1 MSLIYVVIAAGP
13 KVLCDYTNY
22 KGNFEQATAAL
33 LKKVQEN
40 TRASIQYGKEYAF
53 FYWNIDGLTYLCM
66 CDISF
71 PGNVA
76 FAFLESIKKEFNEAY
91 PNEDFR
97 SKSNYALNDAFKEKL
112 SIKLDYYNKNK
123 NKSLDKTGQLKE
135 GVISFKNEVL
145 ETGQLLDQR
154 GEKIN
159 IIAKKADQLS
169 QDSSTFY
176 KTAKNVKRNAMWK
189 RVRLIILCTVGALIL
204 IYIIM
209 VCCCGG
215 FALKSCFGK
224 NESS

>member
-1 MSLIYVVIAAGP
+1 MSLIYVVIAVGS
-13 KVLCDYTNY
+13 KVLCSYTSY
-22 KGNFEQATAAL
+22 QGNFEQTTTTL

-40 TRASIQYGKEYAF
+40 TRASIQYAKEYAF
-53 FYWNIDGLTYLCM
+53 YYWNIDGFTYLCM

-71 PGNVA
+71 SSNIA
-76 FAFLESIKKEFNEAY
+76 FAFLESVKKEFNEAY

-97 SKSNYALNDAFKEKL
+97 SKSSYSLNDKFKEKL
-112 SIKLDYYNKNK
+112 AIKLDYYNSNK
-123 NKSLDKTGQLKE
+123 DKSLDKAGQLKE

-159 IIAKKADQLS
+159 IIARKADQLT

-176 KTAKNVKRNAMWK
+176 KTARNVKRNAMWK
-189 RVRLIILCTVGALIL
+189 RVRLIILCTLGALLL

-209 VCCCGG
+209 VCCCEG
-215 FALKSCFGK
+215 FALKGCFGK
-224 NESS
+224 KEQS